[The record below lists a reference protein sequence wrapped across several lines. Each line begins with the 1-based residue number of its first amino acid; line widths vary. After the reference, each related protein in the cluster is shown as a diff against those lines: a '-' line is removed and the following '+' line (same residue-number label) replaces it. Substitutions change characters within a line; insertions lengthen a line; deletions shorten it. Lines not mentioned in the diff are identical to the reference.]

1 MQVLFTQ
8 YHNATKNVLPKLT
21 KAKQFPNSILIGVF
35 RLKLCHQNENEKNQE
50 FEMLLGKVCTKVYD
64 MPSVWYV
71 LWSFSVSPTPV
82 LLFQQRQN
90 PKFRGELPHF
100 LCSFKLLICDE
111 HLKSLTRVSV
121 LKFHLLFLQ
130 CHIGTFY
137 SGWLVY
143 LSISMLYVLQLCTL
157 RIFYFQSRTSFS

>member
-1 MQVLFTQ
+1 
-8 YHNATKNVLPKLT
+8 
-21 KAKQFPNSILIGVF
+21 
-35 RLKLCHQNENEKNQE
+35 
-50 FEMLLGKVCTKVYD
+50 MLLGKVCTKVYD

-121 LKFHLLFLQ
+121 LKFHLVFFTVSYWNFLQ
-130 CHIGTFY
+130 WVVGLFKHQYVVRITAMYFAHLLFSIPYLFFLNVHSKSRLLSSNIPSQTYY
-137 SGWLVY
+137 SKLT
-143 LSISMLYVLQLCTL
+143 ILYRKYPVMVPKRSLK
-157 RIFYFQSRTSFS
+157 